1 MYTNILIPVVFDAE
15 HNTGKSYA
23 IARQLADEGAKFT
36 VVHVMETIPTYA
48 TSQIPESLLASRRN
62 EIADLLEQS
71 AKALPDAESALL
83 HGHAGRA
90 IVDFAEQKGVDCII
104 VASHRPGMG
113 DFFIG
118 STAANVVRHAKCS
131 VHVIR

>member
-1 MYTNILIPVVFDAE
+1 MYTNILLPVVFDSE
-15 HNTGKSYA
+15 HKTEKSFT
-23 IARQLADEGAKFT
+23 IARQLAGEGAKFT
-36 VVHVMETIPTYA
+36 VVHVMETIPNFA
-48 TSQIPESLLASRRN
+48 ASQIPEDVLASSRDQV
-62 EIADLLEQS
+62 ADLLRKS
-71 AKALPDAESALL
+71 AEALPGAESKLL
-83 HGHAGRA
+83 HGHAARA
-90 IVDFAEQKGVDCII
+90 IVDFAEQKGIDCIV